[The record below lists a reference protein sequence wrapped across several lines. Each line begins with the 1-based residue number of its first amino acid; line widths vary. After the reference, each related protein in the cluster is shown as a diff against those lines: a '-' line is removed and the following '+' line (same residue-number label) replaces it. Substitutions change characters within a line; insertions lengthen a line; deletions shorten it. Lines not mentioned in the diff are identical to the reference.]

1 MPRSTSMR
9 SGTAHTPRA
18 DARYTRPAGRTIM
31 QLHSMKTATTQT
43 APSAATG
50 QIAAVDLGSNSFHM
64 IIGQMHANGFKL
76 IDRLREQ
83 VRLADGLDKSR
94 IMSAE
99 AQERALQCLG
109 RFAQRLTGLPPGN
122 VRIVGTNTLRSAK
135 NAAQFLDRA
144 EQALGYPIEI
154 VSGIEEARLIYSGVA
169 HSLASDSNS
178 NRLVVDIG
186 GGSTEMIIGRG
197 FTPLLMESLYMG
209 CITHTTRFFPGGK
222 ITANGVERAL
232 LEARVELEPKIEA
245 YREEGWATAV
255 GASGTAIAINKI
267 LTASGWSRDGITL
280 AGLRR
285 LVDAMLKAGEVD
297 LLRLEGL
304 SRERAAILPGGL
316 IILLAVIE
324 GLGIERMIVSDGALR
339 EGLIYDLIGRHHTGD
354 VRDASVEAL
363 AARYHVDR
371 EQAARVEATALKCLH
386 HITQDW
392 RLDEVVNGHWLR
404 WAARLHEL
412 GLDIAHSH
420 YQKHGAYVIANA
432 DLAGFSF
439 QEQQLLASLVFA
451 HRRKFPVREF
461 KELRSIWG
469 RQAERL
475 ALLLRLAVVLHRSR
489 SAVAL
494 PEFRLSGDKRRL
506 SLRLPAGWLD
516 AHPLTRT
523 DLEREA
529 QYLAQID
536 VALEFD

>member
-1 MPRSTSMR
+1 
-9 SGTAHTPRA
+9 
-18 DARYTRPAGRTIM
+18 M

-64 IIGQMHANGFKL
+64 IIGQMHASGFKL
-76 IDRLREQ
+76 IDRLREP
-83 VRLADGLDKSR
+83 VRLADGFDKSR
-94 IMSAE
+94 NMSAE

-109 RFAQRLTGLPPGN
+109 RFAQRLTGLPPGS

-144 EQALGYPIEI
+144 EQVLGYPIEV

-169 HSLASDSNS
+169 HSIATGSNS

-197 FTPLLMESLYMG
+197 FAPRLMESLYMG
-209 CITHTTRFFPGGK
+209 CITHTTRFFPAGR
-222 ITANGVERAL
+222 ITASGVERAL
-232 LEARVELEPKIEA
+232 LEARVELEPKIKP
-245 YREEGWATAV
+245 YREAGWATAI
-255 GASGTAIAINKI
+255 GASGTIITISKI
-267 LTASGWSRDGITL
+267 LAASGWDKDGITL
-280 AGLRR
+280 GGLRR
-285 LVDAMLKAGEVD
+285 LADAMLKAGDVE
-297 LLRLEGL
+297 LLRFEGL
-304 SRERAAILPGGL
+304 SRERAEILPGGVM
-316 IILLAVIE
+316 ILLAVID
-324 GLGIERMIVSDGALR
+324 GLGIDRMVVSDGALR
-339 EGLIYDLIGRHHTGD
+339 EGLVHDLIGRHHAGD

-371 EQAARVEATALKCLH
+371 AQAARVETTALNALRQ
-386 HITQDW
+386 IAPDW
-392 RLDEVVNGHWLR
+392 KLEGGESARWLR

-420 YQKHGAYVIANA
+420 YQKHGAYVIAHA

-439 QEQQLLASLVFA
+439 QEQQLLASLVSA

-461 KELRSIWG
+461 KELKSVWG
-469 RQAERL
+469 KQAERL
-475 ALLLRLAVVLHRSR
+475 ALLLRLAAVLHRSR
-489 SAVAL
+489 SAVPL
-494 PEFRLSGDKRRL
+494 PRFRLGGDKRRL

-516 AHPLTRT
+516 THPLTRT
-523 DLEREA
+523 DLEGEA

-536 VALEFD
+536 VTLEFA

>member
-1 MPRSTSMR
+1 
-9 SGTAHTPRA
+9 
-18 DARYTRPAGRTIM
+18 
-31 QLHSMKTATTQT
+31 MKTSTQN
-43 APSAATG
+43 AVPSAAPE

-64 IIGQMHANGFKL
+64 IIAQMHASGFKL

-94 IMSAE
+94 NMNAE

-122 VRIVGTNTLRSAK
+122 VRVVGTNTLRSAK
-135 NAAQFLDRA
+135 NAAEFLDRA
-144 EQALGYPIEI
+144 EQVLGYPIEV

-169 HSLASDSNS
+169 HSLASDGDS

-197 FTPLLMESLYMG
+197 FSPLLMESLYMG
-209 CITHTTRFFPGGK
+209 CITHTNRFFPGGK
-222 ITANGVERAL
+222 ITASGIDRAL
-232 LEARVELEPKIEA
+232 LEARVELEPKIEI
-245 YREEGWATAV
+245 YRERGWASAI
-255 GASGTAIAINKI
+255 GASGTALAINRI
-267 LTASGWSRDGITL
+267 LAANGWGRDGITL
-280 AGLRR
+280 AGLRK
-285 LVDAMLKAGEVD
+285 LTDAMLKAGDID

-304 SRERAAILPGGL
+304 SRERAAILPGGV
-316 IILLAVIE
+316 IILLAVID
-324 GLGIERMIVSDGALR
+324 GLGIDRMLVSDGALR

-354 VRDASVEAL
+354 AREASVDAL

-371 EQAARVEATALKCLH
+371 EQAARVESTALKCLR
-386 HITQDW
+386 QVAPEW
-392 RLDEVVNGHWLR
+392 KLDEEMNSNWLG

-420 YQKHGAYVIANA
+420 YQKHGAYVIAHA

-439 QEQQLLASLVFA
+439 QEQQLLASLVLA
-451 HRRKFPVREF
+451 HRRKFPARAF
-461 KELRSIWG
+461 KDLKSIWG
-469 RQAERL
+469 KQAERL
-475 ALLLRLAVVLHRSR
+475 ALLLRLAAVLHRSR
-489 SAVAL
+489 SAVPL
-494 PEFRLSGDKRRL
+494 PEFRLTGDKRRL

-536 VALEFD
+536 IALDFG